1 MSHLN
6 KSLGVQRK
14 CIAMGQKESLRDNW
28 NAFLFDCGCGLMIKW
43 VNIIKSSI
51 LNGFA
56 YFTEGYYTLENIFL
70 KSLQF
75 EYIES
80 LLCDD
85 IVLHID

>member
-1 MSHLN
+1 M
-6 KSLGVQRK
+6 V
-14 CIAMGQKESLRDNW
+14 
-28 NAFLFDCGCGLMIKW
+28 KW

-56 YFTEGYYTLENIFL
+56 CFTEVYYTLENIFL

-75 EYIES
+75 GYIES